1 MQTLQP
7 NTLLQGGR
15 YKVIKTLGHGGF
27 GITYLAIQSG
37 LEREVAVKEFFMKD
51 FCERDCATSHV
62 TLGMETSR
70 DMVKRFRAKF
80 IKEARNI
87 AKLNHPN
94 IVRIIDVFEENGT
107 AYYVMEYAKGGSLG
121 EKLRKKGCFS
131 KPVATRYI
139 TQVAEAVGYIHQR
152 KMNHLDIK
160 PDNIMLSG
168 DDNVILI
175 DFGLAKQYDAATGG
189 QTSSTPIGISEGYAP
204 IEQYQIGGVASFTPE
219 TDIYALGATYFK
231 MLTGI
236 TPPSAPSLL
245 EDGVSIES
253 LKAKRVSKNVVDTI
267 LHSMYS
273 KKKDRFH
280 SIEDFL
286 QGLRDYSN
294 SNKVKSLI
302 SDKEEMLVLN
312 EKVLTF
318 DINGVSFEMVRIDSG
333 SFVMGA
339 TSDME
344 ETEEELEECGYIV
357 QSIYEK
363 PIHKVTLCNYY
374 IGRTVVTQ
382 KLWTAIMGANPSKFR
397 GANKPVE
404 NISWSDCQVFISKL
418 NALTGKVFRLPTEAE
433 WEFAA
438 RGGNLSRHYRYSG
451 SDTLANVAWCD
462 ITSEYDTTSDVA
474 KKQPNELGLYD
485 MSGNVFEWCS
495 DWYGDYSCIA
505 QHNPM
510 GAKYGESRVARGGSW
525 LDGSVLCRVSSRSC
539 FSADTKDYF
548 IGLRLALSE

>member
-1 MQTLQP
+1 MQTLRP

-15 YKVIKTLGHGGF
+15 YKIIKTLGQGGF

-37 LEREVAVKEFFMKD
+37 LERQVVVKEFFMKG
-51 FCERDCATSHV
+51 FCERDDASSHV
-62 TLGMETSR
+62 TLGMSANR
-70 DMVKRFRAKF
+70 DMIERFRTKF

-107 AYYVMEYAKGGSLG
+107 AYYVMEYAEGGSLG
-121 EKLRKKGCFS
+121 EKLRKKGGFS

-139 TQVAEAVGYIHQR
+139 TQVAEAVGYIHLR

-168 DDNVILI
+168 DDSIVLI
-175 DFGLAKQYDAATGG
+175 DFGLAKQYDAVTGG
-189 QTSSTPIGISEGYAP
+189 QTSSTPVGISEGYAP
-204 IEQYQIGGVASFTPE
+204 IEQYQIGGVASFAPE
-219 TDIYALGATYFK
+219 TDIYSLGATYFK
-231 MLTGI
+231 LLTGI

-245 EDGVSIES
+245 ENGMSIKP
-253 LKAKRVSKNVVDTI
+253 LKAKRVSKNVIDTI
-267 LHSMYS
+267 LHAMSP

-280 SIEDFL
+280 SVENFL
-286 QGLRDYSN
+286 QGLMENRYSN
-294 SNKVKSLI
+294 KEELMTL
-302 SDKEEMLVLN
+302 DKEKTLMQN
-312 EKVLTF
+312 EKVLSF
-318 DINGVSFEMVRIDSG
+318 NVNGVSFEMVRIDSG

-339 TSDME
+339 TNEME
-344 ETEEELEECGYIV
+344 ETEEELEECGYIT
-357 QSIYEK
+357 QSEYEK
-363 PIHKVTLCNYY
+363 PIHQVNLSNYY

-382 KLWTAIMGANPSKFR
+382 SLWIAVMGTNPSEFK
-397 GANKPVE
+397 GPNKPVE
-404 NISWSDCQVFISKL
+404 NISWHDCQVFISKL
-418 NALTGKVFRLPTEAE
+418 NALTDKVFRLPTEAE

-451 SDTLANVAWCD
+451 SDTLANVAWYG
-462 ITSEYDTTSDVA
+462 INSKKNTTSDVA

-485 MSGNVFEWCS
+485 MSGNVYEWCS
-495 DWYGDYSCIA
+495 DWYGDYSCFA

-510 GAKYGESRVARGGSW
+510 GAKVGEERVARGGSW
-525 LDGSVLCRVSSRSC
+525 VDSSVLCRTSSRMSI
-539 FSADTKDYF
+539 FADAKGDY

>member
-15 YKVIKTLGHGGF
+15 YKIIKTLGQGGF

-51 FCERDCATSHV
+51 FCERDSATSHV

-175 DFGLAKQYDAATGG
+175 DFGLAKQYDATTGS
-189 QTSSTPIGISEGYAP
+189 QTSSTPVGISEGYAP

-318 DINGVSFEMVRIDSG
+318 NINGVSFEMVRIDSG

-451 SDTLANVAWCD
+451 SDTLANVAWYY
-462 ITSEYDTTSDVA
+462 INSEYDTTSDVA

-510 GAKYGESRVARGGSW
+510 GAKYGEDRVARGGSW